1 MAVQIKKKREKN
13 MKFVTCDFI
22 KFVECTSRARAA
34 YKRLYHYYI
43 SDQQIGVILIN
54 LMKAWLIFIASNE
67 N

>member
-1 MAVQIKKKREKN
+1 